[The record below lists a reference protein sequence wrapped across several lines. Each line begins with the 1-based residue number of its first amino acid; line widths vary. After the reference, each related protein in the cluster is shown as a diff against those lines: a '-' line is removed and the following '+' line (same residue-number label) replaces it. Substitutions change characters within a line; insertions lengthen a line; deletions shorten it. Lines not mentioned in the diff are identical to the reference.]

1 MAGPRKT
8 VRLIARTRIKARN
21 DCRMPDS
28 LRPPWDAVTE
38 AIDEPTQDCD
48 EPCILCAESVKETA
62 LATHRIWNVAEM
74 APSSRFRSFWHFQ
87 LGGWLLYTTA
97 VAASMLFP
105 MRNMRANIAYHGMFV
120 VAGFVCSFLM
130 YGVCHALWRA
140 RVPLI
145 RALLTCTVVAYGL
158 GIVVSSASLWAELR
172 FGRETSSDF
181 HWTYIFAYAISS
193 SFVLASWGFLY
204 FGIKHYHALEEERGR
219 LQALEAMARQAQMRA
234 LRYQLQPHFL
244 FNTLNAISTL
254 VLDNQPRIATQ
265 MIARLA
271 DLLRRTLE
279 SPDIHQVSLKEEIAV
294 TKEYLALE
302 QVRFGSRLIVTF
314 DINPETQDALVPRF
328 LLQPLVENAIRHGI
342 AKRVQGGNLVL
353 HADAGGGRL
362 RVRIE
367 NDGAEDDEPVLRRKS
382 ASPHRGVGLT
392 NTRARLEQMYGYE
405 ATLETHATANGTYEV
420 RISMPFSTVEEVPE
434 LQALEAR

>member
-1 MAGPRKT
+1 M
-8 VRLIARTRIKARN
+8 
-21 DCRMPDS
+21 S
-28 LRPPWDAVTE
+28 
-38 AIDEPTQDCD
+38 
-48 EPCILCAESVKETA
+48 
-62 LATHRIWNVAEM
+62 NVAQL
-74 APSSRFRSFWHFQ
+74 PSTSRFRSFWHFQ
-87 LGGWLLYTTA
+87 LGGWLLYATV
-97 VAASMLFP
+97 VAASMLP
-105 MRNMRANIAYHGMFV
+105 MRNMRANVAYHVMFLLS
-120 VAGFVCSFLM
+120 GFACSFLM

-145 RALLTCTVVAYGL
+145 RALLTCTMVAYGL
-158 GIVVSSASLWAELR
+158 GLVVSSASLWSELR
-172 FGRETSSDF
+172 FDREEAASF
-181 HWTYIFAYAISS
+181 HWTYIFAYAVSS
-193 SFVLASWGFLY
+193 CFVLASWGFLY

-219 LQALEAMARQAQMRA
+219 LQTLEAMARQAQMRA

-279 SPDIHQVSLKEEIAV
+279 SPDTHQVSLKEEIAV

-302 QVRFGSRLIVTF
+302 QVRFGSRLMVAFAI
-314 DINPETQDALVPRF
+314 DPATQEAMVPRF

-342 AKRVQGGNLVL
+342 AKRPQGGNLVL
-353 HADAGGGRL
+353 RSDTVGGRL

-367 NDGAEDDEPVLRRKS
+367 NDGAEDDEPVLRRNS

-420 RISMPFSTVEEVPE
+420 RISMPFSTVESESE
-434 LQALEAR
+434 LQMLEAQ

>member
-1 MAGPRKT
+1 M
-8 VRLIARTRIKARN
+8 
-21 DCRMPDS
+21 
-28 LRPPWDAVTE
+28 
-38 AIDEPTQDCD
+38 
-48 EPCILCAESVKETA
+48 
-62 LATHRIWNVAEM
+62 
-74 APSSRFRSFWHFQ
+74 
-87 LGGWLLYTTA
+87 
-97 VAASMLFP
+97 FP
-105 MRNMRANIAYHGMFV
+105 MRNMRAYVAYHGMFLLT
-120 VAGFVCSFLM
+120 GFACSFLM

-158 GIVVSSASLWAELR
+158 GIVVSGASLWAELR
-172 FGRETSSDF
+172 FGHENSSGF
-181 HWTYIFAYAISS
+181 HWTFIFAYAVSS
-193 SFVLASWGFLY
+193 CFLLASWGFLY

-279 SPDIHQVSLKEEIAV
+279 SPDTHQVSLKEEIAV

-302 QVRFGSRLIVTF
+302 KVRFGSRLMVTF
-314 DINPETQDALVPRF
+314 EIAPDTQDALVPRF

-342 AKRVQGGNLVL
+342 AKRAQGGNVIL
-353 HADAGGGRL
+353 HAETAGGRL

-367 NDGAEDDEPVLRRKS
+367 NDGAEDDEPVLRRNTN
-382 ASPHRGVGLT
+382 AAAPHRGVGLT

-405 ATLETHATANGTYEV
+405 ATLETHATASGTYEV
-420 RISMPFSTVEEVPE
+420 RISMPFSTVIEEVAE
-434 LQALEAR
+434 LQMLETL

>member
-1 MAGPRKT
+1 MAQL
-8 VRLIARTRIKARN
+8 V
-21 DCRMPDS
+21 S
-28 LRPPWDAVTE
+28 
-38 AIDEPTQDCD
+38 
-48 EPCILCAESVKETA
+48 
-62 LATHRIWNVAEM
+62 
-74 APSSRFRSFWHFQ
+74 SSRFRSFWHFQ
-87 LGGWLLYTTA
+87 LGGWLLYATA
-97 VAASMLFP
+97 MAGSMLP
-105 MRNMRANIAYHGMFV
+105 LRNMRDDVAYHVMFLLS
-120 VAGFVCSFLM
+120 GFLCSFLM

-158 GIVVSSASLWAELR
+158 GILVSSASIWSELR
-172 FGRETSSDF
+172 FGGVTSSHF
-181 HWTYIFAYAISS
+181 HWTYIFAYATGSC
-193 SFVLASWGFLY
+193 FVLAAWGFLY

-279 SPDIHQVSLKEEIAV
+279 SPDTHQVSLKEEIAV

-302 QVRFGSRLIVTF
+302 KVRFGPRLMVTF
-314 DINPETQDALVPRF
+314 EIDPGTQEAQVPRF

-342 AKRVQGGNLVL
+342 AKRPEGGNVVI
-353 HADAGGGRL
+353 HAETVGGRL

-367 NDGAEDDEPVLRRKS
+367 NDGAEDDEPVLRRIS
-382 ASPHRGVGLT
+382 AAPHRGVGLT

-434 LQALEAR
+434 LQTLEA